1 MPGGKFGAVVRRQ
14 PGAVIIDLSGD
25 INTAAESGLDAAYTE
40 AEKDKPPVIMLN
52 FRGTDYIN
60 STGIAL
66 IVGLL
71 RRAQAAHRRL
81 MVFGLTEHYASLFNI
96 TRLSDYVDIFPD
108 EASALTTST
117 GVPQSGS

>member
-1 MPGGKFGAVVRRQ
+1 MPGGKFEVAVRHQ

-25 INTAAESGLDAAYTE
+25 INGAAESGLDAAYTE
-40 AEKDKPPVIMLN
+40 AEKDKPAVILLN

-71 RRAQAAHRRL
+71 RRAQAAHCRL
-81 MVFGLTEHYASLFNI
+81 LVFGLTEHYAELFNI
-96 TRLSDYVDIFPD
+96 TRLSDYLDIFPD
-108 EASALTTST
+108 EASALAAST
-117 GVPQSGS
+117 GVPQSRS